1 MQEIQSACAKLA
13 GHPES
18 DVSKLALLIA
28 NADLRRDLEHD
39 NEIVAKDAKLSTAK
53 VKLKVMKADNRLLRA
68 QLNKSQDMQFGQS
81 SEKIPKKRKKKKGD
95 DDDTGIGGTSPD
107 GGNPN
112 AGGDEAKPETGK
124 PKPRGMLGRQ
134 AITIPA
140 NIPRDKATISPP
152 NGSICQCGCGMV
164 QIGEQT
170 IERLTYVPAQL
181 RVIEERYPK
190 YVCRDCDKIVQAPVP
205 KRAFEQTRFDD
216 HLIAGLAVSKFA
228 DYMPNYRQE
237 QIFKRSG
244 VQLHRSTMGRLMD
257 QAVDAL
263 LPLYDVLNDDL
274 KSSSKLLM
282 DETTLAQL
290 MPGTGKTKTC
300 FVWALCRDDRR
311 WKGNAHPGVAF
322 HFKQSRKGEH
332 AEEILD
338 GFKGTLQVDGY
349 AGYNRLTSDSSDGG
363 PINLAYC
370 WAHVRRKFLDV
381 HKATKS
387 DKAHQVFMLINDIY
401 AIEHDLKGQPADV
414 RRAVR
419 QVESAPLVTQLQ
431 LLMLRLSG
439 EISMKSTLGLAISYT
454 MKLWDGLTVF
464 LSDGRVEMDNN
475 AVENTIR
482 PIALLRKNALF
493 AGSEIGG
500 RNWAVMASLIGTC
513 RLNGV
518 EPYAYLTWVFEQM
531 AEGHPRS
538 RYEQLLPWYCP
549 NGKFG
554 IE

>member
-18 DVSKLALLIA
+18 YVSKLALFIA
-28 NADLRRDLEHD
+28 DTDLRRDLEHE
-39 NEIVAKDAKLSTAK
+39 NEIVAKDAKLSTMK
-53 VKLKVMKADNRLLRA
+53 VKLRVMKADNRLLRA
-68 QLNKSQDMQFGQS
+68 QLNKSQDMQFGPS
-81 SEKIPKKRKKKKGD
+81 SEKPPKKRKKKKGD
-95 DDDTGIGGTSPD
+95 DDAGTFGASPD
-107 GGNPN
+107 DDNPN
-112 AGGDEAKPETGK
+112 TGGAAAEPEVDK
-124 PKPRGMLGRQ
+124 PKPRGLLGKQR
-134 AITIPA
+134 ITIPE
-140 NIPRDKATISPP
+140 NIPRDTTTISPP
-152 NGSICQCGCGMV
+152 NGAVCDCGCGMV
-164 QIGEQT
+164 RIGEQT
-170 IERLTYVPAQL
+170 IERLTFVPAQL

-216 HLIAGLAVSKFA
+216 RLIAGLAVSKFA

-244 VQLHRSTMGRLMD
+244 IKLHRSTMGRLMD

-290 MPGTGKTKTC
+290 MPGTGKTKSC

-322 HFKQSRKGEH
+322 LFKQSRKGEH

-349 AGYNRLTSDSSDGG
+349 AGYNRLTSDSRNGG
-363 PINLAYC
+363 PLILAYC

-401 AIEHDLKGQPADV
+401 AIERDLKGQPADV

-419 QVESAPLVTQLQ
+419 QAESVPLVAQLH
-431 LLMLRLSG
+431 LLLLRLSG
-439 EISMKSTLGLAISYT
+439 EISMKSTLGVAISYT
-454 MKLWDGLTVF
+454 LKLWDGLTVF
-464 LSDGRVEMDNN
+464 LSDGRVAMDNN

-531 AEGHPRS
+531 AKGHPRAQ
-538 RYEQLLPWYCP
+538 YAQLLPWYCP
-549 NGKFG
+549 NGRFG

>member
-1 MQEIQSACAKLA
+1 MRKIQSACASLA
-13 GHPES
+13 GHSEHY
-18 DVSKLALLIA
+18 VSKLAILIA
-28 NADLRRDLEHD
+28 DADLQRDLEHD
-39 NEIVAKDAKLSTAK
+39 NQIVEKDAAISTATA
-53 VKLKVMKADNRLLRA
+53 KLKVFKADNRLLRA

-81 SEKIPKKRKKKKGD
+81 SEKAQNGRKKM
-95 DDDTGIGGTSPD
+95 
-107 GGNPN
+107 
-112 AGGDEAKPETGK
+112 GDEEAEPIGAPPNDDSSNRDGAAGQPETDK

-134 AITIPA
+134 VVNIPKH
-140 NIPRDKATISPP
+140 IPRDQETISPP
-152 NGSICQCGCGMV
+152 NGSICDCGCGMV
-164 QIGEQT
+164 RLGEQT
-170 IERLTYVPAQL
+170 IERLTYMPAQV
-181 RVIEERYPK
+181 RVIVETYPK
-190 YVCRDCDKIVQAPVP
+190 FVCRNCNRFVQAAVP
-205 KRAFEQTRFDD
+205 KRAFDQTRFDD
-216 HLIAGLAVSKFA
+216 RLIAGLAVSKFA
-228 DYMPNYRQE
+228 DYIPNYRQE
-237 QIFKRSG
+237 QIFLRSG
-244 VQLHRSTMGRLMD
+244 VKLHRSTMCRLMD
-257 QAVDAL
+257 QVVDAL
-263 LPLYDVLNDDL
+263 LPLYDVLNRDL

-311 WKGNAHPGVAF
+311 WKGNAHPAVAF

-332 AEEILD
+332 AEEILED
-338 GFKGTLQVDGY
+338 FNGTLQVDGY
-349 AGYNRLTSDSSDGG
+349 AGYNRLTRDSRVGG
-363 PINLAYC
+363 AIKLAYC

-387 DKAHQVFMLINDIY
+387 DKAYLVFTLINDIY

-414 RRAVR
+414 RRAIR
-419 QVESAPLVTQLQ
+419 QVESAPLIAKLHQM
-431 LLMLRLSG
+431 LLHFTG
-439 EISMKSTLGLAISYT
+439 QIAMKSTLGGAIKYT

-482 PIALLRKNALF
+482 PIALLRKNSLF

-531 AEGHPRS
+531 AKGLPRS
-538 RYEQLLPWYCP
+538 QYDKLLPWNCP

>member
-1 MQEIQSACAKLA
+1 
-13 GHPES
+13 
-18 DVSKLALLIA
+18 V
-28 NADLRRDLEHD
+28 
-39 NEIVAKDAKLSTAK
+39 
-53 VKLKVMKADNRLLRA
+53 
-68 QLNKSQDMQFGQS
+68 
-81 SEKIPKKRKKKKGD
+81 
-95 DDDTGIGGTSPD
+95 
-107 GGNPN
+107 
-112 AGGDEAKPETGK
+112 
-124 PKPRGMLGRQ
+124 
-134 AITIPA
+134 
-140 NIPRDKATISPP
+140 
-152 NGSICQCGCGMV
+152 
-164 QIGEQT
+164 
-170 IERLTYVPAQL
+170 
-181 RVIEERYPK
+181 RVIAETYPK
-190 YVCRDCDKIVQAPVP
+190 FVCRNCNRFVQAPVP

-216 HLIAGLAVSKFA
+216 RLIAGLAVSKFA
-228 DYMPNYRQE
+228 DYIPNYRQE
-237 QIFKRSG
+237 QIFMRSG
-244 VQLHRSTMGRLMD
+244 IKLHRSTMGRLMD

-263 LPLYDVLNDDL
+263 LPIYDVLNADL

-300 FVWALCRDDRR
+300 FVWALCRDYRR

-322 HFKQSRKGEH
+322 HFKKSRKGEH

-338 GFKGTLQVDGY
+338 GFNGTLQVDGY
-349 AGYNRLTSDSSDGG
+349 AGYNRLTRESRDGG
-363 PINLAYC
+363 PIELAYC

-387 DKAHQVFMLINDIY
+387 DKANQVFELINEIY
-401 AIEHDLKGQPADV
+401 AIERDLKGQPADV
-414 RRAVR
+414 RRCVR
-419 QVESAPLVTQLQ
+419 QVESAPLIANLLDFLLQ
-431 LLMLRLSG
+431 LMG
-439 EISMKSTLGLAISYT
+439 QVSMKSTLGQAITYT
-454 MKLWDGLTVF
+454 LKLWDGLVVF
-464 LSDGRVEMDNN
+464 LSDGCVEMDNN

-531 AEGHPRS
+531 AKGHPRS
-538 RYEQLLPWYCP
+538 QYDQLLPWCCP

>member
-18 DVSKLALLIA
+18 DVSTLALVIA
-28 NADLRRDLEHD
+28 DADLRRDLEHD
-39 NEIVAKDAKLSTAK
+39 NEIVVKDAKLSTLK

-68 QLNKSQDMQFGQS
+68 QLNKSHDMQFGPS
-81 SEKIPKKRKKKKGD
+81 SEKPPKKRNTKKGD
-95 DDDTGIGGTSPD
+95 DDASTVGVSSD
-107 GGNPN
+107 GNNPN
-112 AGGDEAKPETGK
+112 TGGAEAEPEADK
-124 PKPRGMLGRQ
+124 PKPRGMLGKQ
-134 AITIPA
+134 PIIVPEHL
-140 NIPRDKATISPP
+140 PRDPATIAPP
-152 NGSICQCGCGMV
+152 NGAVCDCGCGMV
-164 QIGEQT
+164 RIGEQT
-170 IERLTYVPAQL
+170 IERLTYVPAQV
-181 RVIEERYPK
+181 RVIAETYPK
-190 YVCRDCDKIVQAPVP
+190 YVCRSCDKLVQAPVL

-237 QIFKRSG
+237 QIFMRSG
-244 VQLHRSTMGRLMD
+244 VKLHRSTMGRLMD

-263 LPLYDVLNDDL
+263 LPLYGVLNNDL

-311 WKGNAHPGVAF
+311 WKGNAHPAVAF
-322 HFKQSRKGEH
+322 HFEQSRKGEH
-332 AEEILD
+332 AEVILD

-349 AGYNRLTSDSSDGG
+349 AGYNRLTSDSRDGG
-363 PINLAYC
+363 PITLAYC

-387 DKAHQVFMLINDIY
+387 DKAHQVFTLINDIY

-414 RRAVR
+414 RRAIR
-419 QVESAPLVTQLQ
+419 QAESALLVAQLH
-431 LLMLRLSG
+431 LLLLRLSG
-439 EISMKSTLGLAISYT
+439 EISMKSTLGQAIGYT
-454 MKLWDGLTVF
+454 LKLWDGLNVF

-531 AEGHPRS
+531 AKGHPRAQ
-538 RYEQLLPWYCP
+538 YEQLLPWYCP
-549 NGKFG
+549 DGKFG

>member
-1 MQEIQSACAKLA
+1 
-13 GHPES
+13 
-18 DVSKLALLIA
+18 
-28 NADLRRDLEHD
+28 
-39 NEIVAKDAKLSTAK
+39 
-53 VKLKVMKADNRLLRA
+53 
-68 QLNKSQDMQFGQS
+68 
-81 SEKIPKKRKKKKGD
+81 
-95 DDDTGIGGTSPD
+95 
-107 GGNPN
+107 
-112 AGGDEAKPETGK
+112 
-124 PKPRGMLGRQ
+124 
-134 AITIPA
+134 
-140 NIPRDKATISPP
+140 
-152 NGSICQCGCGMV
+152 
-164 QIGEQT
+164 
-170 IERLTYVPAQL
+170 
-181 RVIEERYPK
+181 
-190 YVCRDCDKIVQAPVP
+190 VQAPVP

-244 VQLHRSTMGRLMD
+244 VKLHRSTMGRLMD

-263 LPLYDVLNDDL
+263 LPLFDVLNNDL

-332 AEEILD
+332 AEEILQ
-338 GFKGTLQVDGY
+338 GFSGTLQVDGY
-349 AGYNRLTSDSSDGG
+349 AGYNRLTRADRVGG
-363 PINLAYC
+363 PIKLAYC

-381 HKATKS
+381 YKATKS
-387 DKAHQVFMLINDIY
+387 EHAHKAFTTINEIY
-401 AIEHDLKGQPADV
+401 EIERDVKGQPAEV

-419 QVESAPLVTQLQ
+419 QIESVPRVAKLREFLMQLVGQVA
-431 LLMLRLSG
+431 
-439 EISMKSTLGLAISYT
+439 MKSTLGQAISYT
-454 MKLWDGLTVF
+454 LKLWDGLVVF

-518 EPYAYLTWVFEQM
+518 EPYAYLAWVFEEM
-531 AEGHPRS
+531 AKGHPRS
-538 RYEQLLPWYCP
+538 KYNKLLPWNCP